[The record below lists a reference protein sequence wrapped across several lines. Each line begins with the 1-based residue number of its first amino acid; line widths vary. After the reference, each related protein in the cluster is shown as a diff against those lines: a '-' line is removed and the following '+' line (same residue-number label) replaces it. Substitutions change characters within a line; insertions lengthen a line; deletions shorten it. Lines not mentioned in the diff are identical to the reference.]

1 MALAWHSMQFA
12 SQAVILSGLFRE
24 REKERARIQ
33 KVKFM
38 YFLTETLLD
47 WGIRWIETYAALCCA
62 SKSWAEVQSCAC
74 AATSS
79 TTLNAITVKITAPDT
94 DVAFQR
100 KAIIASG
107 ANRSRGAS

>member
-1 MALAWHSMQFA
+1 
-12 SQAVILSGLFRE
+12 
-24 REKERARIQ
+24 
-33 KVKFM
+33 M

-79 TTLNAITVKITAPDT
+79 TTLNAIDVKIAALNAEI
-94 DVAFQR
+94 VFQR
-100 KAIIASG
+100 KAIVTSRAY
-107 ANRSRGAS
+107 RSRGAS

>member
-1 MALAWHSMQFA
+1 MKTWTCKPSVVTERSAHNRHTLLLVMALAWHSMQFA

-38 YFLTETLLD
+38 YFLTETFLD

-62 SKSWAEVQSCAC
+62 SKSWAEVQS
-74 AATSS
+74 
-79 TTLNAITVKITAPDT
+79 
-94 DVAFQR
+94 
-100 KAIIASG
+100 
-107 ANRSRGAS
+107 